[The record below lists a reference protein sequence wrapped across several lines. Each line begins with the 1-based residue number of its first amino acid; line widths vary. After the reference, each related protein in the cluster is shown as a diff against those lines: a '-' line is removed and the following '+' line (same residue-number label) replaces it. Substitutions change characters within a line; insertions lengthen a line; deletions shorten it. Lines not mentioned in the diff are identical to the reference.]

1 MSHTPSSPL
10 ETWANNPSGELRAS
24 SMGMTR
30 EKARR
35 IGRSLALY
43 FWSLNKNGGTVPP
56 EVTPE
61 SVENLGEE
69 LGELL
74 FQADAPWDEVHF
86 VKALEEIGGIRRHQ
100 IFRSIR
106 KAYI

>member
-10 ETWANNPSGELRAS
+10 ETWANNPCAELRAS

-30 EKARR
+30 EEARQC
-35 IGRSLALY
+35 GRALALY
-43 FWSLNKNGGTVPP
+43 LWSLNKNGGTVPL

-61 SVENLGEE
+61 SVGNLGEE

-74 FQADAPWDEVHF
+74 FQADAPWDKDHF
-86 VKALEEIGGIRRHQ
+86 VKSLEEIGGIRRHQ